1 MAKPPE
7 SAPHHRAE
15 AVRGGEIELRRPW
28 QRALF
33 IVGLALLVLVA
44 IGLGIAGFA

>member
-1 MAKPPE
+1 MAKPPQ

-33 IVGLALLVLVA
+33 IAGLALLVLVA
-44 IGLGIAGFA
+44 IALGIAGFA